1 MYKIDLKLF
10 RKQNN
15 LTQIDVAEIL
25 GCKQSFI
32 SQIETGYRQIPDEYI
47 SILLALD
54 GYNMSA
60 ITENRNVLNEVYPA
74 YKIIDQINS
83 IGVPYYED
91 LDVTASLVTS
101 FSDYTETPTFKI
113 NYKHFNDCDAYLPVM
128 GNSMAPLYCNGD
140 IIAIRKIINLDAL
153 LPGET
158 YLVITSSEANSLRTI
173 KRVYYS
179 PDRSKILLRATNP
192 DYAGDIEIFKKDI
205 ISIYFVKGKI
215 TRNEL

>member
-15 LTQIDVAEIL
+15 LTQIDMAEIL

-60 ITENRNVLNEVYPA
+60 ISKTMALSEAEPSYN
-74 YKIIDQINS
+74 IDESNS

-101 FSDYTETPTFKI
+101 FSDYAETPTFKI

-158 YLVITSSEANSLRTI
+158 YLVITNSEANSLRTI

>member
-15 LTQIDVAEIL
+15 LSQIDVANIL

-32 SQIETGYRQIPDEYI
+32 SQIETGHRQIPDEYI

-60 ITENRNVLNEVYPA
+60 INECGAVNESSASYN
-74 YKIIDQINS
+74 IDKSNS

-101 FSDYTETPTFKI
+101 FSDYTEIPTFKI

-140 IIAIRKIINLDAL
+140 IIAIRKIVNLDAL

-158 YLVITSSEANSLRTI
+158 YLVITNSEANSLRTI

-179 PDRSKILLRATNP
+179 PDKSKILLRATNP

>member
-10 RKQNN
+10 RKNNN
-15 LTQIDVAEIL
+15 LSQIDVAEML

-32 SQIETGYRQIPDEYI
+32 SQIETGHRQIPDEYI
-47 SILLALD
+47 SMLLALD
-54 GYNMSA
+54 GYDMSA
-60 ITENRNVLNEVYPA
+60 ITENRNVLNEVCPA

-128 GNSMAPLYCNGD
+128 GNSMSPLYCNGD
-140 IIAIRKIINLDAL
+140 IVAIRKIRNIDTL

-158 YLVITSSEANSLRTI
+158 YLVITSPEANSLRTI
-173 KRVYYS
+173 KCVFNS
-179 PDRSKILLRATNP
+179 PDKSKIILRAVNP
-192 DYAGDIEIFKKDI
+192 DYSGDTEIFKKDI
-205 ISIYFVKGKI
+205 LSIYFVKGKI

>member
-10 RKQNN
+10 RKNNN
-15 LTQIDVAEIL
+15 LSQIDLAEIL

-54 GYNMSA
+54 DYDKSA
-60 ITENRNVLNEVYPA
+60 INEESIAFAEASSKYN
-74 YKIIDQINS
+74 IDQTNT

>member
-60 ITENRNVLNEVYPA
+60 INKTVALSEAEPSYN
-74 YKIIDQINS
+74 IDESNS

-101 FSDYTETPTFKI
+101 FSDYKENPTFFI
-113 NYKHFNDCDAYLPVM
+113 NYRHFNDCDAYLPVM
-128 GNSMAPLYCNGD
+128 GNSMSPLYCNGD
-140 IIAIRKIINLDAL
+140 IVAIRKIRNIDTL

-158 YLVITSSEANSLRTI
+158 YLVITSPEANSLRTI
-173 KRVYYS
+173 KCVFNS
-179 PDRSKILLRATNP
+179 PDKSKIILRAVNP
-192 DYAGDIEIFKKDI
+192 DYSGDTEIFKKDI
-205 ISIYFVKGKI
+205 LSIYFVKGKI